1 MKLANVSRRGLLIC
15 GGAGIGLVV
24 AFLAWPKR
32 EASPLRPGPKEMVFG
47 SFLRIATDGRVTVA
61 VPQVETGQG
70 IWTGLAQIAADE
82 LGAAWENMAVE
93 PAPRGS
99 AYINE
104 LIGEQYDV
112 ATRITASSTSI
123 RSFEQPLREA
133 AATARILLC
142 EAAAARW
149 SVSASE
155 CDTDSGFVLH
165 EGKRVGFGEV
175 AADAARLRPPDSPVL
190 RAAEARKLAGQP
202 LPRLDLPAKS
212 DGSFRFAS
220 DVRLPRMIYASVRM
234 APPACRLVGFSREKA
249 MQQQGVIELVVRD
262 QWLAALGQTWWAAD
276 RALTRAAPRFSGT
289 ESADVG
295 QQLAAQMESGASER
309 LFERG
314 DYGEATAGSTP
325 LAATYFI
332 APVPHRS
339 LEAPAAVARFA
350 ADRLEVWA
358 ATQLPDMARAAA
370 AKAGGVAETEVE
382 LYPMPVGDGSGS
394 AFGLEAVTIAVEL
407 AKQSGRPVSLSFPP
421 ATAQNQDAVRTPILL
436 RMAALPAPDGQLAA
450 WSARLAGLAG
460 LESSIARAQ
469 GNAPPAIRPKGTVPP
484 YNIPAIRI
492 DAVTADLP
500 IRTGY
505 MRGGEE
511 AMLTFA
517 TESFVDELARALHA
531 EPLAFR
537 MGMLSGSPRLAKAVM
552 AAATIG
558 GWDGGSPGSNLGLA
572 CVSLYG
578 SHIGLLAEATVG
590 ADQRIKVSRLVA
602 AVDAG
607 RIVNSGLVRQQIEG
621 GLLAALAT
629 AVVPAPE
636 YVAGMPR
643 AAPMRG
649 RGYERLHDVPKI
661 EVELIPSDEPA
672 GGVSGLGMA
681 VLAPAVANAVAAG
694 TGRRLRNLPF
704 DPMSAP

>member
-1 MKLANVSRRGLLIC
+1 MKQAKVSRRGLLIG
-15 GGAGIGLVV
+15 GGAGVGLVV

-32 EASPLRPGPKEMVFG
+32 EAGPLRPGKKESVFG

-99 AYINE
+99 AYLNK
-104 LIGEQYDV
+104 LIGEEYDV
-112 ATRITASSTSI
+112 VTRITAGSTSI

-133 AATARILLC
+133 AATARALLC

-149 SVSASE
+149 GVNASE
-155 CDTDSGFVLH
+155 CDTDGGFILH
-165 EGKRVGFGEV
+165 EGKRLGFGEV
-175 AADAARLRPPDSPVL
+175 ADDAAKLRPPDNPLL
-190 RAAEARKLAGQP
+190 RAIEGRKLAGEP

-220 DVRLPRMIYASVRM
+220 DIRLPRMIFASVRM
-234 APPACRLVGFSREKA
+234 APPEGRMVGFSRENA

-262 QWLAALGQTWWAAD
+262 QWLAALGQTWWAAE
-276 RALTRAAPRFSGT
+276 RALARAAPRFGGT
-289 ESADVG
+289 D
-295 QQLAAQMESGASER
+295 LANIGERLDALMESGASDR

-314 DYGEATAGSTP
+314 DYGEATEGSRP
-325 LAATYFI
+325 LAATYYS
-332 APVPHRS
+332 APLPHRS
-339 LEAPAAVARFA
+339 LEAPTAVARFA

-358 ATQLPDMARAAA
+358 ATQLPDLARSAA
-370 AKAGGVAETEVE
+370 AKAGGVGEGEVA
-382 LYPMPVGDGSGS
+382 LYPMPIGDGSGS
-394 AFGLEAVTIAVEL
+394 AFGLEAITIAVEL
-407 AKQSGRPVSLSFPP
+407 AKQSGRAVSLSFPP
-421 ATAQNQDAVRTPILL
+421 ATAQNQDAVRPPMLM
-436 RMAALPAPDGQLAA
+436 RMAALPAPDGRLAA
-450 WSARLAGLAG
+450 WSARLVGLSS

-469 GNAPPAIRPKGTVPP
+469 GKESPAFRPTGTAPP

-492 DAVTADLP
+492 DAITAELP

-505 MRGGEE
+505 MRGGDE

-537 MGMLSGSPRLAKAVM
+537 IGMLSGSPRLAKAVM

-558 GWDGGSPGSNLGLA
+558 GWDGGAPGSNLGLA
-572 CVSLYG
+572 CASLYG
-578 SHIGLLAEATVG
+578 SHIGLLAEATIG

-607 RIVNSGLVRQQIEG
+607 SIVNSGLVRQQVEG
-621 GLLAALAT
+621 GLLSALAA
-629 AVVPAPE
+629 AVVPEPE

-643 AAPMRG
+643 ATPMRG
-649 RGYERLHDVPKI
+649 KGFERLHEVPKI
-661 EVELIPSDEPA
+661 EVELIPSEETA

-704 DPMSAP
+704 DPMSA